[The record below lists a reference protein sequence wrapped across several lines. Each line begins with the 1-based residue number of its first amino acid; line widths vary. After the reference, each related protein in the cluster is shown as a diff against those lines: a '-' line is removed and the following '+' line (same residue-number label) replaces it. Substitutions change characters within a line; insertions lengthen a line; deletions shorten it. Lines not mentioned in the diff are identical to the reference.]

1 MSADD
6 VLLRADRL
14 PRVCLGDA
22 TPGTATKCSHLQTHK
37 HKSQHPTKG
46 EKTNLWQTQV
56 GTATHI
62 PRVQRMSDSAQ
73 MKKTA
78 SLPVADLSTGV
89 CVHNYLHVSIRAF
102 ADGLHK
108 NQKMH
113 LGRSGW
119 FISAIFSLFMEK
131 TNLQFLQVV
140 YNSGDTKAAELGP
153 FI

>member
-1 MSADD
+1 MKFAMSADD

-37 HKSQHPTKG
+37 HKSQHSTKTRTSDKRKLVQPPTFRECKDC
-46 EKTNLWQTQV
+46 L
-56 GTATHI
+56 I
-62 PRVQRMSDSAQ
+62 LQ

-78 SLPVADLSTGV
+78 SLPVDDLSTGV
-89 CVHNYLHVSIRAF
+89 CVYNHLHVSICAF

-113 LGRSGW
+113 LGRSG
-119 FISAIFSLFMEK
+119 
-131 TNLQFLQVV
+131 
-140 YNSGDTKAAELGP
+140 
-153 FI
+153 

>member
-22 TPGTATKCSHLQTHK
+22 TPGTATKCSHTNTQTHK
-37 HKSQHPTKG
+37 HKSQHPAKG
-46 EKTNLWQTQV
+46 ENTNFCQTQV

-62 PRVQRMSDSAQ
+62 PRVQGMSDSAQ
-73 MKKTA
+73 IKKTT
-78 SLPVADLSTGV
+78 SLPVADVSTGV
-89 CVHNYLHVSIRAF
+89 CTYFHVSICAF

-113 LGRSGW
+113 LGRSG
-119 FISAIFSLFMEK
+119 
-131 TNLQFLQVV
+131 
-140 YNSGDTKAAELGP
+140 
-153 FI
+153 